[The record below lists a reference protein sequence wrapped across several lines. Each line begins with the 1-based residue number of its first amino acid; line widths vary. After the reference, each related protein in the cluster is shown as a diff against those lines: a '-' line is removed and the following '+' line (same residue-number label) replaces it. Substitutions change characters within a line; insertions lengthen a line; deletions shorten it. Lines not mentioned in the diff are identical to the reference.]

1 MRILLHLGFSYFQNF
16 LIIERIVNM
25 ELTLTIL
32 LFLTGIV
39 LIVKGGDFF
48 VDAATWIARVS
59 GIPQV
64 IIGATIVS
72 LATTL
77 PEMLVSVIA
86 AMDGKVDMAV
96 GNAVGSVTANIGLIM
111 AISLIFMPGAIK
123 RKDYVPK
130 SILMF
135 CSSLVIVASGRIGN
149 IDLFLSVVLLILFIL
164 FLGENIRSTQ
174 NSMNRKTPA
183 AFHAAEN
190 TAAIPLNSA
199 SPDTERSVVVINI
212 IKFIAGAAGIVAG
225 ANLLVN
231 NGSELARYIGISE
244 RIIGVTLVAVGTSLP
259 ELVTTITAIVK
270 KQSSLSIG
278 NILGANIIDLT
289 LILPVSMICAQKPLP
304 IAASSAL
311 LDFPAC
317 LLVGSIAIF
326 PMIISSKFKR
336 WQGFALL
343 AVYAIYLVLTCT
355 A

>member
-1 MRILLHLGFSYFQNF
+1 
-16 LIIERIVNM
+16 M

-149 IDLFLSVVLLILFIL
+149 VNLFLSVVLLILFIL

-199 SPDTERSVVVINI
+199 SSDTERSVVVINI

-231 NGSELARYIGISE
+231 NELARYIGISE

-317 LLVGSIAIF
+317 LLVCSIAIF

>member
-1 MRILLHLGFSYFQNF
+1 MVI
-16 LIIERIVNM
+16 M
-25 ELTLTIL
+25 ELTITIL
-32 LFLTGIV
+32 LFLVGIV

-48 VDAATWIARVS
+48 VDAATWIAEVS
-59 GIPQV
+59 GIPKV
-64 IIGATIVS
+64 IIGATVVS

-77 PEMLVSVIA
+77 PEMIVSVIA
-86 AMDGKVDMAV
+86 AADGKVDMAV

-111 AISLIFMPGAIK
+111 AISLIFMPSVIN

-130 SILMF
+130 SVLMF
-135 CSSLVIVASGRIGN
+135 CASLVIVASGRAGN
-149 IDLFLSVVLLILFIL
+149 IGIFLSLILLVIFVLFLM
-164 FLGENIRSTQ
+164 ENIRSTQ
-174 NSMNRKTPA
+174 ASMNKSTA
-183 AFHAAEN
+183 ALQAAES
-190 TAAIPLNSA
+190 TAAVSK
-199 SPDTERSVVVINI
+199 SDTGKSVVITNI
-212 IKFIAGAAGIVAG
+212 VKFIAGAAGIVIG

-289 LILPVSMICAQKPLP
+289 LILPVSMIFARKPLP
-304 IAASSAL
+304 IAPSSAT

-317 LLVGSIAIF
+317 LLVGCIAVV
-326 PMIISSKFKR
+326 PMIITSKFKR

-343 AVYAIYLVLTCT
+343 GVYAVYLMMTCT

>member
-1 MRILLHLGFSYFQNF
+1 
-16 LIIERIVNM
+16 M
-25 ELTLTIL
+25 ELTITIL
-32 LFLTGIV
+32 LFLIGIA

-48 VDAATWIARVS
+48 VDAATWIAEVS
-59 GIPQV
+59 GIPKV
-64 IIGATIVS
+64 IIGATVVS

-86 AMDGKVDMAV
+86 AIDGKVDMAV

-111 AISLIFMPGAIK
+111 AISLIFMPSVIN

-135 CSSLVIVASGRIGN
+135 CASLIIVASGRAGSIN
-149 IDLFLSVVLLILFIL
+149 LFLSIVLLVLFIL
-164 FLGENIRSTQ
+164 FLIENIRSTQ
-174 NSMNRKTPA
+174 NSLNKNA
-183 AFHAAEN
+183 AALQAAEN
-190 TAAIPLNSA
+190 TAVLSGA
-199 SPDTERSVVVINI
+199 DMEKSVVITNVL
-212 IKFIAGAAGIVAG
+212 KFIVGAAGIVIG

-231 NGSELARYIGISE
+231 NGSDLARYIGISE

-289 LILPVSMICAQKPLP
+289 LILPVSMVCAGKPLP
-304 IAASSAL
+304 IAPSSAL

-317 LLVGSIAIF
+317 LLVGCIAVI
-326 PMIISSKFKR
+326 PMIISSRFKR

-343 AVYAIYLVLTCT
+343 AVYTMYLVLTCT

>member
-1 MRILLHLGFSYFQNF
+1 
-16 LIIERIVNM
+16 M

-190 TAAIPLNSA
+190 IAAIPLNSA

>member
-1 MRILLHLGFSYFQNF
+1 
-16 LIIERIVNM
+16 M
-25 ELTLTIL
+25 ELTITIL
-32 LFLTGIV
+32 LFLIGIV
-39 LIVKGGDFF
+39 LIVKGGDYF
-48 VDAATWIARVS
+48 VDAATWMAEVS
-59 GIPQV
+59 GIPKV
-64 IIGATIVS
+64 IIGATVVS

-111 AISLIFMPGAIK
+111 AISLVFMPGAIK

-149 IDLFLSVVLLILFIL
+149 VNLFLSVVLLILFIL

-199 SPDTERSVVVINI
+199 SSDTERSVVVINI

-244 RIIGVTLVAVGTSLP
+244 RIIGVTLVAIGTSLP
-259 ELVTTITAIVK
+259 ELVTTITAIIK

-289 LILPVSMICAQKPLP
+289 LILPVSMVCAGKPLP
-304 IAASSAL
+304 IASSSAA

-317 LLVGSIAIF
+317 LLVGCIAII
-326 PMIISSKFKR
+326 PMMISSKFKR
-336 WQGFALL
+336 WQGLALL
-343 AVYAIYLVLTCT
+343 AVYAVYLVLTCT
-355 A
+355 S

>member
-1 MRILLHLGFSYFQNF
+1 MHLGFSYFQNF

-135 CSSLVIVASGRIGN
+135 CSSLVIIASGRIGN

>member
-1 MRILLHLGFSYFQNF
+1 
-16 LIIERIVNM
+16 M

-32 LFLTGIV
+32 LFLIGIA
-39 LIVKGGDFF
+39 LIIKGGDYF
-48 VDAATWIARVS
+48 VDAASWMAEAS
-59 GIPQV
+59 GIPKV
-64 IIGATIVS
+64 IVGATVVS

-77 PEMLVSVIA
+77 PEMIVSVIA
-86 AMDGKVDMAV
+86 AVDGKVDMAV

-111 AISLIFMPGAIK
+111 AISLIFMPSAIN

-135 CSSLVIVASGRIGN
+135 CASLVIVASGRAGN
-149 IDLFLSVVLLILFIL
+149 INLFLSAVLLVLFVL
-164 FLGENIRSTQ
+164 FLIENIRSAQ
-174 NSMNRKTPA
+174 NSVNKNA
-183 AFHAAEN
+183 AALKAAEYG
-190 TAAIPLNSA
+190 AAVPAPA
-199 SPDTERSVVVINI
+199 SKAGTEKSVVMINI
-212 IKFIAGAAGIVAG
+212 VKFIVGAAGIVIG

-289 LILPVSMICAQKPLP
+289 LILPVSMACAGKPLP
-304 IAASSAL
+304 IAASSAS

-317 LLVGSIAIF
+317 LLVGCIAII
-326 PMIISSKFKR
+326 PMIITSRFKR

-343 AVYAIYLVLTCT
+343 AVYAVYLVLTCT

>member
-1 MRILLHLGFSYFQNF
+1 MVI
-16 LIIERIVNM
+16 M
-25 ELTLTIL
+25 ELTITIL
-32 LFLTGIV
+32 LFLVGIV

-48 VDAATWIARVS
+48 VDAATWIAEVS
-59 GIPQV
+59 GIPKV
-64 IIGATIVS
+64 IIGATVVS

-77 PEMLVSVIA
+77 PEMIVSVIA
-86 AMDGKVDMAV
+86 AADGKVDMAV

-111 AISLIFMPGAIK
+111 AISLIFMPSVIN

-130 SILMF
+130 SVLMF
-135 CSSLVIVASGRIGN
+135 CASLVIVASGRAGN
-149 IDLFLSVVLLILFIL
+149 IGIFLSLILLVIFVLFLM
-164 FLGENIRSTQ
+164 ENIRSTQ
-174 NSMNRKTPA
+174 ASMNKSTA
-183 AFHAAEN
+183 ALQAAES
-190 TAAIPLNSA
+190 TAAVSK
-199 SPDTERSVVVINI
+199 SDTEKSVVITNI
-212 IKFIAGAAGIVAG
+212 VKFIAGAAGIVIG

-289 LILPVSMICAQKPLP
+289 LILPVSMIFARKPLP
-304 IAASSAL
+304 IAPSSAT

-317 LLVGSIAIF
+317 LLVGCIAVV
-326 PMIISSKFKR
+326 PMIITSKFKR

-343 AVYAIYLVLTCT
+343 GVYAVYLVMTCT

>member
-1 MRILLHLGFSYFQNF
+1 
-16 LIIERIVNM
+16 M
-25 ELTLTIL
+25 ELLITIL
-32 LFLTGIV
+32 LFVVGIV
-39 LIVKGGDFF
+39 LIVKGGDLF
-48 VDAATWIARVS
+48 VDAATWMAEVS
-59 GIPQV
+59 GIPKV
-64 IIGATIVS
+64 IIGATVVS

-86 AMDGKVDMAV
+86 AVDGKVDMAV

-111 AISLIFMPGAIK
+111 ALSLVFMPGVIN

-135 CSSLVIVASGRIGN
+135 CASLVIVASGRAGSIGM
-149 IDLFLSVVLLILFIL
+149 FLSVILIVIFVL
-164 FLGENIRSTQ
+164 FLFENIRSTQ
-174 NSMNRKTPA
+174 NSMNKTGA
-183 AFHAAEN
+183 AQSGKNASALHAAESAAAVS
-190 TAAIPLNSA
+190 TAGSQK
-199 SPDTERSVVVINI
+199 SVVLVNLA
-212 IKFIAGAAGIVAG
+212 KFAAGAVGIVVG

-231 NGSELARYIGISE
+231 NGSDLARYIGISE

-289 LILPVSMICAQKPLP
+289 LILPVSMLCAGKPLP
-304 IAASSAL
+304 IAASSAS

-317 LLVGSIAIF
+317 LLTGCIAVV
-326 PMIISSKFKR
+326 PMIITSKFKR

-343 AVYAIYLVLTCT
+343 AVYAVYLVLTCT

>member
-1 MRILLHLGFSYFQNF
+1 
-16 LIIERIVNM
+16 M
-25 ELTLTIL
+25 ELTITIL
-32 LFLTGIV
+32 LFLVGIV
-39 LIVKGGDFF
+39 LIVKGGDLF
-48 VDAATWIARVS
+48 VDAATWMAEVS
-59 GIPQV
+59 GIPKV
-64 IIGATIVS
+64 IIGATVVS

-86 AMDGKVDMAV
+86 AVDGKVDMAV

-111 AISLIFMPGAIK
+111 AISLVFMPGVIN

-130 SILMF
+130 AVLMF
-135 CSSLVIVASGRIGN
+135 CASLVIVASGRAGN
-149 IDLFLSVVLLILFIL
+149 IGAFLSIILIAIFLLFLF
-164 FLGENIRSTQ
+164 ENIRSTK
-174 NSMNRKTPA
+174 NSMNKTGTA
-183 AFHAAEN
+183 AQFDNKTAALHAAEG
-190 TAAIPLNSA
+190 AAVLSK
-199 SPDTERSVVVINI
+199 TQTQKSVVFINLA
-212 IKFIAGAAGIVAG
+212 KFAAGAVGIVVG

-259 ELVTTITAIVK
+259 ELVTTVTAIVK

-289 LILPVSMICAQKPLP
+289 LILPVSMVCAGKPLP
-304 IAASSAL
+304 IAASSAA

-317 LLVGSIAIF
+317 LLVGCIAVF
-326 PMIISSKFKR
+326 PMIITSKFKR

-343 AVYAIYLVLTCT
+343 GVYAVYLVLTCT

>member
-1 MRILLHLGFSYFQNF
+1 
-16 LIIERIVNM
+16 M

-32 LFLTGIV
+32 LFLIGIV

-48 VDAATWIARVS
+48 VDAAAWMAKAS

-86 AMDGKVDMAV
+86 AVDGKVDMAV

-111 AISLIFMPGAIK
+111 ALSLLFMPGIIN

-135 CSSLVIVASGRIGN
+135 CSSLVIVASGRVGS
-149 IDLFLSVVLLILFIL
+149 IDLFLSAVLMIFFVL
-164 FLGENIRSTQ
+164 FLIENIRSTQ
-174 NSMNRKTPA
+174 RSINKNTA
-183 AFHAAEN
+183 ALHAAEN
-190 TAAIPLNSA
+190 TATVSLPA
-199 SPDTERSVVVINI
+199 SKTDTEKSVVITNI
-212 IKFIAGAAGIVAG
+212 IKFIAGTIGIVVG

-289 LILPVSMICAQKPLP
+289 LILPISMFCAGKPLP
-304 IAASSAL
+304 IAISSAT

-317 LLVGSIAIF
+317 LLVGCIAVI
-326 PMIISSKFKR
+326 PMMITSRFKR

-343 AVYAIYLVLTCT
+343 AVYTIYLVLTCT

>member
-1 MRILLHLGFSYFQNF
+1 
-16 LIIERIVNM
+16 M
-25 ELTLTIL
+25 ELMITVL
-32 LFLTGIV
+32 LFLVGIV
-39 LIVKGGDFF
+39 LIIKGGDLF
-48 VDAATWIARVS
+48 VDAATWMAEVS
-59 GIPQV
+59 GIPKV
-64 IIGATIVS
+64 IIGATVVS
-72 LATTL
+72 IATTL

-111 AISLIFMPGAIK
+111 ALSLVFMPGVIN

-130 SILMF
+130 SILML
-135 CSSLVIVASGRIGN
+135 CSSLVIVASGRVGRIGMFLSAVL
-149 IDLFLSVVLLILFIL
+149 IVIFVLFLF
-164 FLGENIRSTQ
+164 ENIRSTQ
-174 NSMNRKTPA
+174 NSMNRTGTA
-183 AFHAAEN
+183 AQSGKNTATLQAAEN
-190 TAAIPLNSA
+190 AAMISKTGA
-199 SPDTERSVVVINI
+199 QKSVVFVNLV
-212 IKFIAGAAGIVAG
+212 KFAAGAVGIVVG

-259 ELVTTITAIVK
+259 ELVTTVTAIVK

-289 LILPVSMICAQKPLP
+289 LILPVSMLCAGKPLP
-304 IAASSAL
+304 IAASSAS

-317 LLVGSIAIF
+317 LLVGCVAVI
-326 PMIISSKFKR
+326 PMILTSKFKR

-343 AVYAIYLVLTCT
+343 GIYAVYLVLTCT

>member
-1 MRILLHLGFSYFQNF
+1 
-16 LIIERIVNM
+16 M

-32 LFLTGIV
+32 LFLIGIV

-48 VDAATWIARVS
+48 VDAAAWMAKVS

-86 AMDGKVDMAV
+86 AVDGKVDMAV

-111 AISLIFMPGAIK
+111 AISLVFMPGIIN

-135 CSSLVIVASGRIGN
+135 CASLIIVASGHAGS
-149 IDLFLSVVLLILFIL
+149 IDLLRSVGLITLFIL
-164 FLGENIRSTQ
+164 FLIENIRSTKR
-174 NSMNRKTPA
+174 SMGENTA
-183 AFHAAEN
+183 ALHAAEN
-190 TAAIPLNSA
+190 AAAVSA
-199 SPDTERSVVVINI
+199 PASKADMEKSVVITNI
-212 IKFIAGAAGIVAG
+212 IKFIAGAVGIVVG

-289 LILPVSMICAQKPLP
+289 LILPVSMICAGKPLP
-304 IAASSAL
+304 IAASSAA

-317 LLVGSIAIF
+317 LLVGCIAII
-326 PMIISSKFKR
+326 PMMISSKFKR

-343 AVYAIYLVLTCT
+343 AVYAVYLVLTCT

>member
-1 MRILLHLGFSYFQNF
+1 MHLGFSYFQNF

-149 IDLFLSVVLLILFIL
+149 VNLFLSVVLLILFIL

-199 SPDTERSVVVINI
+199 SSDTERSVVVINI

>member
-1 MRILLHLGFSYFQNF
+1 MNSAAQNF
-16 LIIERIVNM
+16 ARKGWYTM
-25 ELTLTIL
+25 ELTITIL
-32 LFLTGIV
+32 LFLVGIV
-39 LIVKGGDFF
+39 LIVKGGDLF
-48 VDAATWIARVS
+48 VDAATWMAEVS
-59 GIPQV
+59 GIPKV
-64 IIGATIVS
+64 IIGATVVS

-86 AMDGKVDMAV
+86 AVDGKVDMAV

-111 AISLIFMPGAIK
+111 ALSLVFMPGVIN

-135 CSSLVIVASGRIGN
+135 CASLVIVASGRAGRIGM
-149 IDLFLSVVLLILFIL
+149 FLSVILIILFVL
-164 FLGENIRSTQ
+164 FLFENIRSTQ
-174 NSMNRKTPA
+174 NSMNRTGA
-183 AFHAAEN
+183 AAQSGQN
-190 TAAIPLNSA
+190 TAALQAAESA
-199 SPDTERSVVVINI
+199 SAVSTAGSQKSVILVNLA
-212 IKFIAGAAGIVAG
+212 KFAAGAVGIVVG

-289 LILPVSMICAQKPLP
+289 LILPVSMICAGKPLP
-304 IAASSAL
+304 IAASSAA

-317 LLVGSIAIF
+317 LLAGCIAII
-326 PMIISSKFKR
+326 PMIITSKFKR

-343 AVYAIYLVLTCT
+343 GVYAVYLVLTCT

>member
-1 MRILLHLGFSYFQNF
+1 MHLGFSYFQNF

>member
-1 MRILLHLGFSYFQNF
+1 
-16 LIIERIVNM
+16 M

-111 AISLIFMPGAIK
+111 AISLIFMPGVIK

>member
-1 MRILLHLGFSYFQNF
+1 MHLGFSYFQNF

-96 GNAVGSVTANIGLIM
+96 GNAFGSVTANIGLIM

-135 CSSLVIVASGRIGN
+135 CSSLVIIASGRIGN

>member
-1 MRILLHLGFSYFQNF
+1 M
-16 LIIERIVNM
+16 
-25 ELTLTIL
+25 
-32 LFLTGIV
+32 
-39 LIVKGGDFF
+39 
-48 VDAATWIARVS
+48 
-59 GIPQV
+59 
-64 IIGATIVS
+64 
-72 LATTL
+72 
-77 PEMLVSVIA
+77 
-86 AMDGKVDMAV
+86 
-96 GNAVGSVTANIGLIM
+96 
-111 AISLIFMPGAIK
+111 
-123 RKDYVPK
+123 
-130 SILMF
+130 
-135 CSSLVIVASGRIGN
+135 
-149 IDLFLSVVLLILFIL
+149 
-164 FLGENIRSTQ
+164 
-174 NSMNRKTPA
+174 
-183 AFHAAEN
+183 
-190 TAAIPLNSA
+190 
-199 SPDTERSVVVINI
+199 INI

>member
-1 MRILLHLGFSYFQNF
+1 
-16 LIIERIVNM
+16 M

-244 RIIGVTLVAVGTSLP
+244 RTIGVTLVAVGTSLP

>member
-1 MRILLHLGFSYFQNF
+1 
-16 LIIERIVNM
+16 M
-25 ELTLTIL
+25 ELAITIL
-32 LFLTGIV
+32 LFLIGIV
-39 LIVKGGDFF
+39 FIVKGGDFF
-48 VDAATWIARVS
+48 VDAATWIAEVS
-59 GIPQV
+59 GIPKV
-64 IIGATIVS
+64 IIGATVVS

-77 PEMLVSVIA
+77 PEMIVSVIA
-86 AMDGKVDMAV
+86 AVNGKVDMAV

-111 AISLIFMPGAIK
+111 AISLIFMPSVIN

-130 SILMF
+130 SVLMF
-135 CSSLVIVASGRIGN
+135 CASLVIVASGRAGN
-149 IDLFLSVVLLILFIL
+149 IGVLISAVLVVLFVLFLM
-164 FLGENIRSTQ
+164 ENIRSTQ
-174 NSMNRKTPA
+174 NSMNKNTAPLK
-183 AFHAAEN
+183 AAES
-190 TAAIPLNSA
+190 TAVISKA
-199 SPDTERSVVVINI
+199 DTEKSVVITNVV
-212 IKFIAGAAGIVAG
+212 KFIVGAAGIVIG

-289 LILPVSMICAQKPLP
+289 LILPVSMVCAGKPLP
-304 IAASSAL
+304 IAASSAV

-317 LLVGSIAIF
+317 LLVGCIAVI
-326 PMIISSKFKR
+326 PMIITSKFKR

-343 AVYAIYLVLTCT
+343 AVYTVYLVLTCT